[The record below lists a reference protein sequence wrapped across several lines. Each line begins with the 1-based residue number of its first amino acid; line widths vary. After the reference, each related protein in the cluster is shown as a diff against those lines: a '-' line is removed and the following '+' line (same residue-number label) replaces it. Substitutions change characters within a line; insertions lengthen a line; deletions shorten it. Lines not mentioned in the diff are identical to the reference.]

1 MEGIPRPGYIELYEK
16 GELQKRRDAARALLS
31 PCTLCPRTC
40 KVDRLRGE
48 RGFCRTGALPV
59 VSSYG
64 PHFGE
69 ESPLVGEHGSGTI
82 FITHCN
88 LGCIFCQNYEISHLG
103 EGQEISPEDLSR
115 IMLDL
120 QRRGCHNIN
129 FVSPTHVVP
138 FILDALPFAI
148 DRGLTLPLVYNTG
161 GYDSLASIRLL
172 EGVFDIY
179 MPDFKFA
186 GAEEGKQYAHAPD
199 YFQVAC
205 AALAEMHRQ
214 VGDLQLDSRGIAW
227 RGLLIRHLVM
237 PEGVAGTD
245 KVMAYISQRLSK
257 DTYINIMDQ
266 YRPCGEARLHPEIDR
281 AITGEEFA
289 GAIRIAHSY
298 GLHRLDDRRR
308 FPLPR

>member
-1 MEGIPRPGYIELYEK
+1 MAAYSGLYRS
-16 GELQKRRDAARALLS
+16 GELGERVERARLILKD
-31 PCTLCPRTC
+31 CQLCPHRC
-40 KVDRLRGE
+40 RVDRTSEKRGK
-48 RGFCRTGALPV
+48 CRTGDVAL

-115 IMLDL
+115 IMLDF

-186 GAEEGKQYAHAPD
+186 GKEEGERYAHAPD

-205 AALAEMHRQ
+205 TALSEMHRQ
-214 VGDLQLDSRGIAW
+214 VGDLQLDSRGIAR

-245 KVMAYISQRLSK
+245 KVMAYISERLSK

-266 YRPCGEARLHPEIDR
+266 YRPCGEARLHPEINR
-281 AITGEEFA
+281 AITGDEFA

-308 FPLPR
+308 FPLPW